1 MTWYPE
7 QPGPSPWNSPEA
19 PADVWTSPASS
30 NDVKHII
37 KEK

>member
-7 QPGPSPWNSPEA
+7 QPGQSPWNSPEQ
-19 PADVWTSPASS
+19 PVDVWTSPASS
-30 NDVKHII
+30 FDSKQIN